1 MQGVTGHESGVP
13 VNAIM
18 KETPREPSHP
28 STVRTQ
34 QRGRRLGPESAHA
47 GALILNSTS
56 NLQNCGEEVSAVYKP
71 PSLWHFVLEACL
83 D

>member
-1 MQGVTGHESGVP
+1 M
-13 VNAIM
+13 NAIM
-18 KETPREPSHP
+18 KETPREPSRP
-28 STVRTQ
+28 STVRMQ

-47 GALILNSTS
+47 GTLILNSLTS

>member
-1 MQGVTGHESGVP
+1 M
-13 VNAIM
+13 NAIM
-18 KETPREPSHP
+18 KETPREPSRP

-47 GALILNSTS
+47 GTLILNSTS